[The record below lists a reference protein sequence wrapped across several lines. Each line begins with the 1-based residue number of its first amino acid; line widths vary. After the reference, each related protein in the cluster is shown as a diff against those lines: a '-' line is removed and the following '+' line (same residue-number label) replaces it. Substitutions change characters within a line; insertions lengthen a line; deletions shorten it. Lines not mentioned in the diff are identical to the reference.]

1 MRKLMGHSRPVIIK
15 DQGRPVDSKSHRYA
29 KGPGKRYPK
38 GMRLQKRVV
47 EAVERDT
54 LEVARLTASM
64 TREFELTM
72 RYYLAHSSTTGSYK
86 SVMLHRAE
94 ALKGCRREN
103 LHAIVMPGGHG
114 KTHLCNRYGFI
125 DVDNLVDRISAAEL
139 FDMRMKCVVSN
150 TKEWVEHNTQWYI
163 AINKTL
169 SLMTFDRPTVVLV
182 HSEECAIEI
191 GAGILGVITLEEG
204 CFEKNIQYRDV
215 IGVTFSRIS
224 RTFVK
229 ARSLNHVVEC
239 EDNEDVERVVLDL
252 CNLYNIPVACP
263 YKFGYSVTNSCYKEY
278 VPKWLLEGQLDKRRF
293 EDVDLVLELYE
304 AKKIPKEC
312 VDYFIRE
319 MCPIKK
325 AYGFGTT
332 MNEWASLCSK
342 VVGNIGEYVAF
353 DLSGDLFELFP
364 PGSQAERHRV
374 NVTLR
379 RLNEQLSILKDPEC
393 DTIMG
398 RHVGDRHVF
407 VAGIVSH
414 WLGIGRHWE
423 LADQMF
429 PFYLVRQGM
438 WSEVMSEFHNLI
450 RVSNWYCSTP
460 IDEEVRQGMMYL
472 QMFTGRK
479 MYTADWA
486 KVIDER
492 KLRNSKLFVSF
503 DIERGLWTRR
513 QYLDDFDA
521 AISQAY
527 VGMYA
532 DPRPIRIE
540 NFVDFWKRRRSWVAK
555 GSTVLNSLGKEVL
568 RYSVRFFDEMSK
580 VIEMRHNKKSLF
592 ENHEVIDLIDETERS
607 WNYTKAVPKLNETGK
622 ERELLPGTLM
632 HYLVFSYVL
641 FVAEKQPPVGSTRLN
656 VNDDDNILYFDRK
669 MVSTYH
675 HMLYDWANFNAQH
688 SSEDMAR
695 VIEGLDQIPG
705 APKDYGYFCR
715 AIAESFFNMY
725 LIDPDGKEHKLER
738 GLFSGWRGTTWI
750 NTVLNFVYVNVA
762 VRCCERLY
770 GDFDSVYFDHGGD
783 DLDIAFRSPKD
794 CFRLVEVMDA
804 IGYEA
809 TTIKQ
814 MIDKKAEFFRNT
826 VTIEGVFASPSR
838 ALANFVSGNWETAGA
853 KTVSEKTMSI
863 MDQVAKLE
871 RRGVEAE
878 FCQALMRMALN
889 HWLKIKV
896 EDEWFCLKPEILH
909 GAADCGG
916 LGIPDEEGKVWEIE
930 FVDKVSNVEAL
941 RAELPGMHC
950 SEDYVSVIEEELAR
964 HKLAIFDKKGLT
976 ERMAKQSYDL
986 EMFEERKVLMEMNK
1000 CRILVRG
1007 YREVVVPQWDNLL
1020 FQEFLEFTSSHREGL
1035 NLGKIEALEEFVG
1048 HIGYDGRVL
1057 DKQDL
1062 MILYLNKKRVLPHV
1076 VEFRGDVYYRRLCP
1090 DFMANH
1096 IDKYVRWRANEYN
1109 LDADRMQWE
1118 FQTLCYMASEVYG
1131 HRA

>member
-1 MRKLMGHSRPVIIK
+1 MGHSRPKMVEEK
-15 DQGRPVDSKSHRYA
+15 GKPVDTMALRYGSRA
-29 KGPGKRYPK
+29 KKKYPR
-38 GMRLQKRVV
+38 GMR
-47 EAVERDT
+47 VERGKDGDEHDT
-54 LEVARLTASM
+54 VHVTQFTVSQ
-64 TREFELTM
+64 TKEFELTM
-72 RYYLAHSSTTGSYK
+72 RYYLAQSNSTGSYK
-86 SVMLHRAE
+86 SVMLRRAE
-94 ALKGCRREN
+94 ALRDSMRDN
-103 LHAIVMPGGHG
+103 LYAIVMPGGHG
-114 KTHLCNRYGFI
+114 KTYLSEKYGFI
-125 DVDNLVDRISAAEL
+125 DVDNLVDRVSSADL
-139 FDMRMKCVVSN
+139 FDMRMKYVASN
-150 TKEWVEHNTQWYI
+150 TKEWVNHNTMWYK
-163 AINKTL
+163 AINQTL
-169 SLMTFDRPTVVLV
+169 SLMTFDSPVVVLV

-191 GAGILGVITLEEG
+191 GASIMGVILLDENS
-204 CFEKNIQYRDV
+204 FENNIQYRDV
-215 IGVTFSRIS
+215 VGVTFSRIS

-229 ARSLNHVVEC
+229 MRSINEITEC
-239 EDNEDVERVVLDL
+239 EDNEDVERVVLEM
-252 CNLYNIPVACP
+252 CNLYNIPVATP
-263 YKFGYSVTNSCYKEY
+263 YRYGYYMKNRCYGEG
-278 VPKWLLEGQLDKRRF
+278 VPGWLLEGRLDGRRF
-293 EDVDLVLELYE
+293 DDVDLVLALYE
-304 AKKIPKEC
+304 KELVPKEC
-312 VDYFIRE
+312 VDHFIRE

-332 MNEWASLCSK
+332 MNEWALLCSK
-342 VVGNIGEYVAF
+342 VVGNIGKYVAF
-353 DLSGDLFELFP
+353 DQGADLFELFP
-364 PGSQAERHRV
+364 PESQAEKHRV

-379 RLNEQLSILKDPEC
+379 RLNEQLGIMDDPEC

-398 RHVGDRHVF
+398 RHVGERHVF
-407 VAGIVSH
+407 VSGLVSH
-414 WLGIGRHWE
+414 WLGIGKHWE

-429 PFYLVRQGM
+429 PFYFVKQEC
-438 WSEVMSEFHNLI
+438 WTEIMSEFHNLI
-450 RVSNWYCSTP
+450 RVSNWYCTTP
-460 IDEEVRQGMMYL
+460 IDEAVRQGMMYM

-486 KVIDER
+486 KVVDER
-492 KLRNSKLFVSF
+492 RLRNSKLFVSF
-503 DIERGLWTRR
+503 DIQRGLWTRA

-521 AISQAY
+521 ALSQAY
-527 VGMYA
+527 VGMYS

-540 NFVDFWKRRRSWVAK
+540 NFVDFWKRRRTWVAK

-568 RYSVRFFDEMSK
+568 KYSVRFMDEMTR

-592 ENHEVIDLIDETERS
+592 ENHEVIDLIDETEKS
-607 WNYTKAVPKLNETGK
+607 WNATKAVPKLNETGK
-622 ERELLPGTLM
+622 QRELLPGTLM

-641 FVAEKQPPVGSTRLN
+641 FVAEKQPAIGSTRLN

-669 MVSTYH
+669 MTNTFH

-725 LIDPDGKEHKLER
+725 LIGPDGSEHRLER
-738 GLFSGWRGTTWI
+738 GLYSGWRGTTWI

-809 TTIKQ
+809 TAIKQ
-814 MIDKKAEFFRNT
+814 MIDRKAEFFRNT

-871 RRGVEAE
+871 RRGVDSE
-878 FCQALMRMALN
+878 FCQALMRMSLN
-889 HWLKIKV
+889 HWLKLKV
-896 EDEWFCLKPEILH
+896 EDEWFTLKKELLH
-909 GAADCGG
+909 GALDCGG
-916 LGIPDEEGKVWEIE
+916 LGIPDEEGKVWEID
-930 FVDKVSNVEAL
+930 FVGKVPDVEAL
-941 RAELPGMHC
+941 RVKLPGMRC
-950 SEDYVSVIEEELAR
+950 SEDYVSVIEEELGK
-964 HKLAIFDKKGLT
+964 HKLEIFNRTGLT
-976 ERMAKQSYDL
+976 ERMAKQSYDM
-986 EMFEERKVLMEMNK
+986 EVFEERQVLLELNK
-1000 CRILVRG
+1000 CKILVRG
-1007 YREVVVPQWDNLL
+1007 LREVISPCWNDLL

-1035 NLGKIEALEEFVG
+1035 NLGKIEAMEEFIG

-1057 DKQDL
+1057 DKEDL
-1062 MILYLNKKRVLPHV
+1062 MILYLNRRYIRPHV
-1076 VEFRGDVYYRRLCP
+1076 IEFRGDVYHRRLCP
-1090 DFMANH
+1090 DFIANH

-1109 LDADRMQWE
+1109 ISSEQMQWE
-1118 FQTLCYMASEVYG
+1118 FKTLCYMASEVYG

>member
-1 MRKLMGHSRPVIIK
+1 M
-15 DQGRPVDSKSHRYA
+15 VDTVTLRYGG
-29 KGPGKRYPK
+29 KVGKRYPR
-38 GMRLQKRVV
+38 GMHTQKKLEDNV
-47 EAVERDT
+47 EHDTVE
-54 LEVARLTASM
+54 V
-64 TREFELTM
+64 TRFTVSQTKEFELTM

-86 SVMLHRAE
+86 EVMMQRAA
-94 ALKGCRREN
+94 ALRSSMREN
-103 LHAIVMPGGHG
+103 LFAIVMPGGHG
-114 KTHLCNRYGFI
+114 KSYLSERYGFI
-125 DVDNLVDRISAAEL
+125 DVDNLVDRSSAVEL
-139 FDMRMKCVVSN
+139 FDMRMKYVACN
-150 TKEWVEHNTQWYI
+150 TKEWVDHNTLWYT
-163 AINKTL
+163 AINRTL
-169 SLMTFDRPTVVLV
+169 SLMTFDSPVVVLV

-191 GAGILGVITLEEG
+191 GAGIMGVLTLDEAN
-204 CFEKNIQYRDV
+204 FEKNIQYRDA

-229 ARSLNHVVEC
+229 MRSLNQVVEC
-239 EDNEDVERVVLDL
+239 EDNEDVERVVLEM
-252 CNLYNIPVACP
+252 CNLHNIPVPCP
-263 YKFGYSVTNSCYKEY
+263 YKFSYSITNSSYASD
-278 VPKWLLEGQLDKRRF
+278 VPRWLLEGNLDKRRF
-293 EDVDLVLELYE
+293 EDVDLVLELFE
-304 AKKIPKEC
+304 SGKIPKEC
-312 VDYFIRE
+312 VDHFIRE

-332 MNEWASLCSK
+332 MNDWACLCSK

-353 DLSGDLFELFP
+353 DQSADLFELFP
-364 PGSQAERHRV
+364 PGSQAEKHRV

-379 RLNEQLSILKDPEC
+379 RLNEQLQILDDPEC

-398 RHVGDRHVF
+398 RHINDRHVF

-414 WLGIGRHWE
+414 WLGIGKHWE

-429 PFYLVRQGM
+429 PYYFVRQDK

-450 RVSNWYCSTP
+450 RVSNWYCTTP
-460 IDEEVRQGMMYL
+460 INEEVRQGMMYL

-521 AISQAY
+521 ALSQAY
-527 VGMYA
+527 VGMYSN
-532 DPRPIRIE
+532 PRPIRLE

-555 GSTVLNSLGKEVL
+555 GSTVLNSLGKDVL
-568 RYSVRFFDEMSK
+568 RYTVRFLDEMSK
-580 VIEMRHNKKSLF
+580 VIELRHNKKSLF

-607 WNYTKAVPKLNETGK
+607 WNFTKAVPKLNETGK

-641 FVAEKQPPVGSTRLN
+641 FVAEKQPAIGSTRLN

-669 MVSTYH
+669 MVNTFH

-725 LIDPDGKEHKLER
+725 LIGPDGKEHRLER
-738 GLFSGWRGTTWI
+738 GLYSGWRGTTWI

-770 GDFDSVYFDHGGD
+770 CDFDSVYFDHGGD

-809 TTIKQ
+809 TAIKQ
-814 MIDKKAEFFRNT
+814 MIDRKAEFFRNT

-871 RRGVEAE
+871 RRGVDPD
-878 FCQALMRMALN
+878 FCQALMRMSLN
-889 HWLKIKV
+889 HWLKLKV
-896 EDEWFCLKPEILH
+896 EDEWFSLKKEILH
-909 GAADCGG
+909 GAIDCGG
-916 LGIPDEEGKVWEIE
+916 LGIPDEEGKVWEID
-930 FVDKVSNVEAL
+930 FLDKVSNAEAL
-941 RAELPGMHC
+941 RVKLPGMHC
-950 SEDYVSVIEEELAR
+950 SEDYVSVIEEELGR
-964 HKLAIFDKKGLT
+964 HKLAIFDKVGLT

-986 EMFEERKVLMEMNK
+986 EVFEERKVLLEMNK
-1000 CRILVRG
+1000 CRIVVRG
-1007 YREVVVPQWDNLL
+1007 LREVVVPQWDGLL

-1062 MILYLNKKRVLPHV
+1062 MVLYLNRKFVHPHV

-1090 DFMANH
+1090 DFMSNH
-1096 IDKYVRWRANEYN
+1096 IDKYVRWRANEFN
-1109 LDADRMQWE
+1109 LPNDRMQWE
-1118 FQTLCYMASEVYG
+1118 FQTLCYMAAEIYG